1 MSKQYCTLCR
11 SSTLNSVVSVPKDP
25 QKRKRWSQSAGVE
38 LSALHRICD
47 KHFKST
53 DFYFVCE
60 NTTKRRRLISNALPQ
75 RREPEEDYTVH
86 NASTCGVNQYD
97 FNSQTEYVDILF
109 ICLLLIHLPY
119 RQDVINSGIALE
131 NMNLQR
137 KVAELKKENDKLH
150 KKVLE
155 TQMLRDSLRT
165 MFTESQI
172 RKLENG
178 RKRVKWTQE
187 DISNAISLHTAG
199 PRAYDY
205 LIKKGFPL
213 PGISTLDKW
222 LQTVDMKPG
231 LLDFAIDSIFK
242 TVDMDDNDKICI
254 LTFDE
259 MKLTSTECSQDYVL
273 VVMAQGLRT
282 SWKQP
287 IYFDFGKAM
296 SVPTLRM
303 LIQKL
308 YTIGYDVVGI
318 VSDMGPGNQKLWS
331 NLEVSLG
338 MK

>member
-1 MSKQYCTLCR
+1 MI
-11 SSTLNSVVSVPKDP
+11 D
-25 QKRKRWSQSAGVE
+25 
-38 LSALHRICD
+38 
-47 KHFKST
+47 
-53 DFYFVCE
+53 
-60 NTTKRRRLISNALPQ
+60 
-75 RREPEEDYTVH
+75 
-86 NASTCGVNQYD
+86 
-97 FNSQTEYVDILF
+97 
-109 ICLLLIHLPY
+109 
-119 RQDVINSGIALE
+119 SGIALE

-137 KVAELKKENDKLH
+137 KVAELNKENDKLL

-155 TQMLRDSLRT
+155 TQMLRDSLKT

-172 RKLENG
+172 RKLETG
-178 RKRVKWTQE
+178 RKRVKWSQE
-187 DISNAISLHTAG
+187 DISNAISLHNAG

-231 LLDFAIDSIFK
+231 LLDFAIDSMFK
-242 TVDMDDNDKICI
+242 AVHIDDDDKICI
-254 LTFDE
+254 LNFDE
-259 MKLTSTECSQDYVL
+259 MKLTSSESSQDYVL
-273 VVMAQGLRT
+273 VVMAQGLRM

-296 SVPTLRM
+296 NVHTLHM

-338 MK
+338 KK